1 MIEKRT
7 NTKNA
12 VDRKDLSRKRATTP
26 AATATPILARGLG
39 TTS

>member
-1 MIEKRT
+1 MIGKHT

-12 VDRKDLSRKRATTP
+12 VDRKDLTRKRATVP
-26 AATATPILARGLG
+26 ATTATPILAIGLG